1 MKLYT
6 KILIGM
12 LIGIL
17 LGFLIGPNSS
27 LMPQDGV
34 RLGDVPVYTDAGG
47 VPEGTEEGLASGE
60 SKARLTGATW
70 GEDGRAWV
78 QIEWQ
83 LSNADKLR
91 LATEGVE
98 VPDADS
104 ATGWVD
110 SGQDTYRTYS
120 RLGDNL
126 VTWTVWI
133 GKLFLQLIKMVVVP
147 LVFCSLVVG
156 LASLGDFRKLGRIGG
171 RTLLTFTVTTVV
183 ALCIGVTLANVLSP
197 GDLVSEDDKRL
208 LLSSYSNKAGDYV
221 EGAAEAP
228 SLGEQLVNIVPT
240 NPVEAA
246 ATGDM
251 LAIIFF
257 ATMLG
262 IALTLLQ
269 VARAKP
275 VVDMLDGINQAMVMV
290 VHIVMKLAPI
300 GVATLL
306 FDVVGNTGLSVL
318 VAVVAYGGV
327 VMLGLL
333 LHLCITYGSIIR
345 FGAKLPFFRF
355 LGAMKEALLVGF
367 STSSSSATLPVTME
381 CCEDK
386 VGVSPGVTSF
396 VLPLGATVNMDGTA
410 LYQGVAA
417 IFIAQIYGMDLTLGD
432 QAAIV
437 GTATLASVG
446 AAGVPGAGMV
456 TLAMV
461 LTAIGVPAEGI
472 ALVIGVDRIL
482 DMFRTATNIA
492 GDSSVTAM
500 MARLEGDEL
509 HLVSDEEDLADPKHG
524 MEGRTEELEP
534 HAVESTATELEHSEE
549 ISREEAGVD
558 DLPDEEE
565 EEVGEE
571 ETQP

>member
-12 LIGIL
+12 FIGIL
-17 LGFLIGPNSS
+17 AGFLVGPNSS
-27 LMPQDGV
+27 FMPQDGV
-34 RLGDVPVYTDAGG
+34 RMGDAPVYANLDDA
-47 VPEGTEEGLASGE
+47 PQAAEEPLAAGE
-60 SKARLTGATW
+60 QKAVLTGATW
-70 GEDGRAWV
+70 SDDGRAWV
-78 QIEWQ
+78 QVEWD

-91 LATEGVE
+91 LAAEGVD
-98 VPDADS
+98 VPEAET
-104 ATGWVD
+104 ARGWVD
-110 SGQDTYRTYS
+110 SGQEGHRTFS
-120 RLGDNL
+120 TLGDSL
-126 VTWTVWI
+126 VNWTVWI

-171 RTLLTFTVTTVV
+171 RTLLTFTGTTIV
-183 ALCIGVTLANVLSP
+183 ALIIGVTLANVLNP
-197 GDLVSEDDKRL
+197 GSLVDDDDKRL

-240 NPVEAA
+240 NPVAA
-246 ATGDM
+246 AAEGDM

-275 VVDMLDGINQAMVMV
+275 VVDMLDGINQAMVMT
-290 VHIVMKLAPI
+290 VHIVMKIAPI

-306 FDVVGNTGLSVL
+306 FDVVGNTGISVL
-318 VAVVAYGGV
+318 LAVVAYGGV

-333 LHLCITYGSIIR
+333 LHLFITYGTIIR
-345 FGAKLPFFRF
+345 FGAKLPFFKF

-386 VGVSPGVTSF
+386 VGISPGVTSF

-417 IFIAQIYGMDLTLGD
+417 IFIAQIYGMDLTLAD

-500 MARLEGDEL
+500 MARLEGDDL
-509 HLVSDEEDLADPKHG
+509 KLVSDEEDAADPKHG
-524 MEGRTEELEP
+524 MEARAEELEP
-534 HAVESTATELEHSEE
+534 HAVEPTAEELEKEEE
-549 ISREEAGVD
+549 IAEAD
-558 DLPDEEE
+558 TAP
-565 EEVGEE
+565 
-571 ETQP
+571 